1 MECNIYLHFMLT
13 TQLLLRNNKITIYLS
28 NSFFV
33 HIHALFLFYYNFNLL
48 NGVSLFVYTCI
59 TKQVGQNHSQNF
71 QDGFDKLINRQESK
85 YES

>member
-1 MECNIYLHFMLT
+1 MKLYFE
-13 TQLLLRNNKITIYLS
+13 
-28 NSFFV
+28 V
-33 HIHALFLFYYNFNLL
+33 FYYNFNLL

-59 TKQVGQNHSQNF
+59 TKQVGQNHSQNV